1 MNITRLN
8 IYKRLRD
15 FKVPSSV
22 LDEIFS
28 NDKDLKILED
38 SFSALV
44 DDGFSEDESAE
55 NISKM
60 ILKELDI
67 DPDQLINDPEK
78 AAIYAHIMGISN
90 GNQQNTGN
98 RGQQSPMANMG
109 GVPPGASPT
118 DVTGAGGGNIG
129 TGSVPM
135 PGETGFSAAASKP
148 PRGPQT

>member
-1 MNITRLN
+1 MAQVLQVVLVMNIARLN

-38 SFSALV
+38 AFSALV

-60 ILKELDI
+60 ILKELDT
-67 DPDQLINDPEK
+67 DPDQSLTEEK
-78 AAIYAHIMGISN
+78 
-90 GNQQNTGN
+90 
-98 RGQQSPMANMG
+98 
-109 GVPPGASPT
+109 
-118 DVTGAGGGNIG
+118 
-129 TGSVPM
+129 
-135 PGETGFSAAASKP
+135 
-148 PRGPQT
+148 

>member
-1 MNITRLN
+1 LEQILQVVLIMNIARLN

-15 FKVPSSV
+15 FKVPSSI

-44 DDGFSEDESAE
+44 DDGFTEDESAE

-67 DPDQLINDPEK
+67 DPDQSLTEEK
-78 AAIYAHIMGISN
+78 
-90 GNQQNTGN
+90 
-98 RGQQSPMANMG
+98 
-109 GVPPGASPT
+109 
-118 DVTGAGGGNIG
+118 
-129 TGSVPM
+129 
-135 PGETGFSAAASKP
+135 
-148 PRGPQT
+148 

>member
-1 MNITRLN
+1 MEQILQVVLIMDVTRLN

-38 SFSALV
+38 AFSALV

-60 ILKELDI
+60 ILKELDT
-67 DPDQLINDPEK
+67 DPDQSLTEEK
-78 AAIYAHIMGISN
+78 
-90 GNQQNTGN
+90 
-98 RGQQSPMANMG
+98 
-109 GVPPGASPT
+109 
-118 DVTGAGGGNIG
+118 
-129 TGSVPM
+129 
-135 PGETGFSAAASKP
+135 
-148 PRGPQT
+148 